1 MNCFDKTLLQA
12 YADHELD
19 DQMVVAVDSHLENC
33 KECADLLTEV
43 NSGREQV
50 LDFLSQLNANADPI
64 SIPSHP
70 ARQQRQKADSR
81 RTNLPQ
87 LLKAAAGIAL
97 LIGLFWI
104 VRTGLSPQAIQ
115 MDEAELLFL
124 EMISDNEPNRSWHNS
139 QTLIVYKDE
148 KGEVIQSF
156 ANRN

>member
-19 DQMVVAVDSHLENC
+19 DQMVVAVDSHLQNC
-33 KECADLLTEV
+33 KKCADLLTEV
-43 NSGREQV
+43 NSGREQI

-64 SIPSHP
+64 SIPSPP
-70 ARQQRQKADSR
+70 ARQQQQKAFSR
-81 RTNLPQ
+81 KINTVQ

-104 VRTGLSPQAIQ
+104 VRTGLSPQTIQ

-124 EMISDNEPNRSWHNS
+124 EMISDTEPNSSWHDG

-148 KGEVIQSF
+148 KGELIQSF